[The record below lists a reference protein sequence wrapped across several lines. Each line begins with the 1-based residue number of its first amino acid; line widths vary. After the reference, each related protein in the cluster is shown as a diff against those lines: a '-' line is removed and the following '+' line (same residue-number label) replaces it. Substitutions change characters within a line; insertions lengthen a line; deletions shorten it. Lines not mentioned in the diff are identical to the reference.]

1 MLQGLR
7 RLHQPTNPSASGG
20 VHQLLRPVAQVRGPH
35 YLSDKKKVEAAA
47 LEAEL
52 LSVDLVDVAP
62 TFHIARHLP
71 SALHCTAPFMFI
83 MQARPPPS

>member
-1 MLQGLR
+1 MPNNIRSG
-7 RLHQPTNPSASGG
+7 PYVPCFAS
-20 VHQLLRPVAQVRGPH
+20 QVRGPN
-35 YLSDKKKVEAAA
+35 YLSDKKKVEAEA

-83 MQARPPPS
+83 MQVPPLQCST